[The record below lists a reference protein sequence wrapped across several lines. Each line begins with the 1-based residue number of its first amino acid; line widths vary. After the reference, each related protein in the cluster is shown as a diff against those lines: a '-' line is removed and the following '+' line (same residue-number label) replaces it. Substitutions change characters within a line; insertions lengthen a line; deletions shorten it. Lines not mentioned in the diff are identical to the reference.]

1 MTAAVPSIDAM
12 PPPPDPDNR
21 TTFNSLAY
29 PWSLA
34 QKVLATQLAAVAANV
49 KANADEALAAAVAA
63 GNSQTSASDSAATA
77 LAQKTAALAAKTAAE
92 AALTSIQALI
102 TATGAVYSGGSFTGA
117 TSFAAPV
124 DMSAAVLSLGATKE
138 KKVSITANSSTTV
151 IDLAAADI
159 FIVTVAANTTLN
171 FTNAP
176 TDGSVKSF
184 TVITVNDGTAGR
196 ALAFQA
202 GVSFAGGI
210 LPPRTTAA
218 NAKDAWSF
226 VTTNGT
232 AFTGSLSIQN
242 Y

>member
-1 MTAAVPSIDAM
+1 MTAAVPSISAM
-12 PPPPDPDNR
+12 PAPPNPDNR
-21 TTFNSLAY
+21 STFNSLAY

-34 QKVLATQLAAVAANV
+34 LGVLASQLAAVAANV
-49 KANADEALAAAVAA
+49 KSNADEALAAAVAA
-63 GNSQTSASDSAATA
+63 ENSQASASDSAATA
-77 LAQKTAALAAKTAAE
+77 LAQKAAAVTAKNAAE
-92 AALTSIQALI
+92 AALASIQALI
-102 TATGAVYSGGSFTGA
+102 TATGAVYAGGAFAGA

-124 DMSAAVLSLGATKE
+124 DMSATVLSLGATKE
-138 KKVSITANSSTTV
+138 KKVSITGNSATTV

-159 FIVTVAANTTLN
+159 FIVIVAANTTLN

-184 TVITVNDGTAGR
+184 TVITVNDATAGR
-196 ALAFQA
+196 ALAFQS

-210 LPPRTTAA
+210 LPLRTTTAG
-218 NAKDAWSF
+218 AKDAWSF

-232 AFTGSLSIQN
+232 AFTGSLSIKD